1 MFSKPIESE
10 NQHHGVSFSAAVSLV
25 LYKLNGVDGN
35 CPGRREPS
43 QEEERSH
50 YLKAKCHWKHYK
62 QIQDAHKHENI
73 PSPSIHLDFH
83 KLRAFSGTGARLIK
97 TLPSRNPLPP
107 PSYKHCSSLTS
118 LCAKTFFS
126 ARETVPIRLSLR
138 QKFLLWSSWAGL
150 CKSMNFQNWEC
161 MNIFLERGCITLNRS
176 LKISMTLETS
186 EIRKISSPHRMLFS
200 PLLHSS

>member
-1 MFSKPIESE
+1 MLHVATLHIMTKDVKDAKNFPIKNALGNGLYSTALLIFLLMFSKPTESE

-97 TLPSRNPLPP
+97 NP
-107 PSYKHCSSLTS
+107 
-118 LCAKTFFS
+118 A
-126 ARETVPIRLSLR
+126 
-138 QKFLLWSSWAGL
+138 
-150 CKSMNFQNWEC
+150 
-161 MNIFLERGCITLNRS
+161 
-176 LKISMTLETS
+176 
-186 EIRKISSPHRMLFS
+186 
-200 PLLHSS
+200 